1 MQRLKE
7 QVKRI
12 RKKQKKFENGMGAE
26 GDVRENMCLYIMQYL
41 NNEY

>member
-12 RKKQKKFENGMGAE
+12 RKKQKKFENGKLAE
-26 GDVRENMCLYIMQYL
+26 GTVRDNMCLDCEQNRL
-41 NNEY
+41 T